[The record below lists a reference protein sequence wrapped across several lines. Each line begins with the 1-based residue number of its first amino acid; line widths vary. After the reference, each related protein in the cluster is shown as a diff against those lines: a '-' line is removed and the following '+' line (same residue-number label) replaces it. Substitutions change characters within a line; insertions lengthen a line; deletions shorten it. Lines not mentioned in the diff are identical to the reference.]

1 MTTIGAIAVLSQTKS
16 LGIPQRLEILF
27 PLLAGLGIWF
37 LDDSRWGVSNLDT
50 QDWRSEGL
58 GSGKGG
64 VRQGSGGGEGLVS
77 QQLTTRGTH
86 SLNVAVGAFV
96 LDSHVRVVRDH

>member
-1 MTTIGAIAVLSQTKS
+1 MTTIGAIAVLSETKS
-16 LGIPQRLEILF
+16 LGIPQRFEILF
-27 PLLAGLGIWF
+27 SFFAGLEIWL
-37 LDDSRWGVSNLDT
+37 LDDVRWGVSNLDT

-77 QQLTTRGTH
+77 QQLTKRGAR
-86 SLNVAVGAFV
+86 SLNVVIGAFV